1 MKRAFTLLEL
11 LTVVSIMA
19 LLGVASSSG
28 YQAMV
33 RGMRERG
40 AVAGASAVLRG
51 AKERAC
57 VDRVPTAV
65 FCYNRMLR
73 EAGGSEQAN
82 AVVVGEM
89 VAIRRAGR
97 VSAARGNYIFDEFG
111 DFAGQQLT
119 DEEDDLK
126 KSGGRRLYRFG
137 GGEMTDMRYSI
148 VAEAGFRTDS
158 EQIFTFTH
166 GTTNIELCAYYN
178 LKKSDREPSAW
189 KAGHAYGF
197 EFATLQLP
205 AGFVF
210 GSDLPTQAGK
220 ITTPKVLYF
229 DPEEDKKPTID
240 VWATRAGS
248 GGGVE
253 RFRKAGEARADD
265 TAI

>member
-11 LTVVSIMA
+11 LTVVAIMA
-19 LLGVASSSG
+19 LLGVASSGG
-28 YQAMV
+28 YHALV

-40 AVAGASAVLRG
+40 AVAGASAVLRS

-57 VDRVPTAV
+57 VDRIPTAV

-73 EAGGSEQAN
+73 EAGGAEQAN

-97 VSAARGNYIFDEFG
+97 VTASRGDFIFDEFG
-111 DFAGQQLT
+111 DFSGLEVT
-119 DEEDDLK
+119 DDEEELR

-137 GGEMTDMRYSI
+137 GGEMNDMRYSI
-148 VAEAGFRTDS
+148 VAEAGYETDS
-158 EQIFTFTH
+158 ERVFTFTH
-166 GTTNIELCAYYN
+166 GSTNIYLNAYYN

-189 KAGHAYGF
+189 KPGHAYGF

-210 GSDLPTQAGK
+210 GSELPTQAGR

-229 DPEEDKKPTID
+229 DPEQDKKPTID
-240 VWATRAGS
+240 VWATRPGS
-248 GGGVE
+248 GGNVE

-265 TAI
+265 SAV